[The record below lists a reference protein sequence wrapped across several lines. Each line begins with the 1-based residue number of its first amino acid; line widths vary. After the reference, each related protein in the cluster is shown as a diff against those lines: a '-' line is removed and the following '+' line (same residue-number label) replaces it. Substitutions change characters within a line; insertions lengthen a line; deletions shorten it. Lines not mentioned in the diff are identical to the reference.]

1 MSENFTCPACH
12 AECALSTATA
22 DATIVCKACGK
33 EWALPPSKPAPQSR
47 LAARGAP
54 AQKSRLVDHASHA
67 PKSAF
72 PLVPVL
78 LGAAAVVG
86 VIAFLA
92 SGGDEEPVP
101 TPEVVKPVVKQ
112 EDPAEAAK
120 KEITRIAANAAQ
132 TTAAACWTA
141 HLELAALAEGWQK
154 AGKTASAVTLLTNE
168 SARLLSETERLD
180 AGFEPLHAARGDEKY
195 DNTLKDYEAAVW
207 LDSTEQ
213 AKAADLHK
221 ELAAA
226 AAEAGGWISKTRALR
241 WHEFTARHASAK
253 SAWDKFESS
262 GFYGRSL
269 TLFKEIAADLEDRF
283 RKAEE
288 RKKKDGASS
297 TATLPPWPG
306 VEMVTN
312 PEISPFL
319 FLVQKDESWFPL
331 RVAASRSRQLKA
343 LEDIIRKE
351 FGEILKLKDLEDPI
365 PVLLFRNYAMYRR
378 YSGQEDGPGGAYA
391 HFEPMTGRLAVHD
404 DCDHTTIMH
413 EGTHQLMWAWTD
425 RKGPLSVMDLMG
437 RSYWFQEGIAEWYG
451 GAARTTAP
459 DGKSTY
465 EIGRIH
471 GGRLDSIRRSQ
482 TNESKN
488 QLFTIR
494 ELVNT
499 RYADKPTIE
508 GGRRTAEGNFI
519 EPPRVMQL
527 YAQGWFLIYFM
538 NRFNVDEKGLV
549 HPDQPGRY
557 QARWQKYVQAE
568 LEGRTGEAEFMKVMG
583 FSESD
588 LARVE
593 QEFWRFYEYVQYKRT
608 MEQVVDKDLVPWQK
622 AKNARGELF
631 GTEEDDLLPAW
642 DKVKDSAPA
651 PRKN

>member
-1 MSENFTCPACH
+1 MSENFSCPGCGAACPLT
-12 AECALSTATA
+12 EATA
-22 DATIVCKACGK
+22 ESTIVCKACGK
-33 EWALPPSKPAPQSR
+33 EWALPATKPAAKSR
-47 LAARGAP
+47 PAARGAP
-54 AQKSRLVDHASHA
+54 ANKSRLVDHASHA

-72 PLVPVL
+72 PLIPVL
-78 LGAAAVVG
+78 LGAAALVG

-92 SGGDEEPVP
+92 SGGDEEPTP

-112 EDPAEAAK
+112 EDPAEGAK
-120 KEITRIAANAAQ
+120 KEIARIAAKAPQ
-132 TTAAACWTA
+132 TSAAACWA
-141 HLELAALAEGWQK
+141 AQLELASLAENWQK
-154 AGKTASAVTLLTNE
+154 AGKDALVVALLNTE

-180 AGFEPLHAARGDEKY
+180 SGFEPLHLARGDERY
-195 DNTLKDYEAAVW
+195 DNSLQTYASAAW

-213 AKAADLHK
+213 AKAGELHN
-221 ELAAA
+221 ELATA
-226 AAEAGGWISKTRALR
+226 AAEAGGWITKTRAVR
-241 WHEFTARHASAK
+241 WRAYEKEHAGAK
-253 SAWDKFESS
+253 AAWDKFEAS
-262 GFYGRSL
+262 GFYGRAL
-269 TLFKEIAADLEDRF
+269 TLSKEISGDLEDRF

-288 RKKKDGASS
+288 RKKKDGTSG

-306 VEMVTN
+306 VMMVTN
-312 PEISPFL
+312 PEIAPFV
-319 FLVQKDESWFPL
+319 FFVQKDDSWFPL
-331 RVAASRSRQLKA
+331 RVAASRSRQLKS

-413 EGTHQLMWAWTD
+413 EGTHQLMWAWTE

-459 DGKSTY
+459 DGQSTY

-494 ELVNT
+494 ELINT

-508 GGRRTAEGNFI
+508 GGVRTPEGNFI

-568 LEGRTGEAEFMKVMG
+568 LEGRTGEAEFMKILG

-642 DKVKDSAPA
+642 DKVKDSAPT
-651 PRKN
+651 PRKR